1 MKLRTRRDSRLRR
14 RFKNTKLLEGIVL
27 GRKIREERRMWKRTM
42 SKHSRRLDKK
52 AIIRGLELLD
62 I

>member
-14 RFKNTKLLEGIVL
+14 KFKDAKLLQGIVI

-42 SKHSRRLDKK
+42 SKQSRKLDKLS
-52 AIIRGLELLD
+52 IRRALELID
-62 I
+62 